1 MRSNLKVFACS
12 GKRPAVKSWP
22 TDFVDSSEFIL
33 KQGGS
38 YGIICDTFAVVDFD
52 DLASRDVYPDGV
64 FDYFCKLDGVSVEE
78 LVSKACLVKTPH
90 GYHLY
95 VAGDSKLPQGQGF
108 KDNNGRDMHVDV
120 RSNGRG
126 YIIGPGSV
134 VASEGKYGEKR
145 GDLLTYTAWSNFET
159 APFIPLETVFP
170 SLYKLLTNQ
179 QGIVAVKPRAGD
191 KVGPSNQFNGTTS
204 WRPASLYDGIYQLAS
219 AIEGERNQ
227 ILFGVARYIKSR
239 PGYPKEIKEAQLDR
253 VREVAIQIG
262 LKPAEIDATIASACN
277 RRAQIVAM
285 DAIEGLKA
293 EDYIRNQRGDIVPNE
308 YNLTRGLEKGDLDVS
323 DFCIDAQDYLIYKP
337 ARGVVKDVTDLHD
350 YSESELVRRIDWFF
364 QSGAH
369 SRANFLRPAMLWIK
383 QRAKEGIAEE
393 FFRDIQEEGEVV
405 GVRELWEHMGIES
418 DNKETS
424 IRWLE
429 ACLLQSVRRFFTH
442 GSPLENIAILWGP
455 QRTHKSTF
463 INALFDPYF
472 MNPITSERSKDIW
485 LTSTLSN
492 DLRDEQTVGLKIR
505 SMLCLELPELAALK
519 RTSEIAAIRDFITR
533 TTDHYR
539 APYAPKAELQPRTC
553 TFVGTSNEEPEL
565 GDQTGNRRFCLFHV
579 VNEIDCQWIV
589 SNRVAIWRGL
599 YQTYKTS
606 PERTVLTKEEN
617 AVKERS
623 LATNAFA
630 TIESADFILEYLSRA
645 PTGRLLRADIERY
658 LCTDEDGPR
667 LRDSRRLKSDI
678 DSVMASIGNSRRKG
692 RYSSYIYTDEG
703 KQRVKAWLNFEDGE
717 AIEPD
722 FSNAALEE
730 NIRLKQENEELR
742 RQLASMDTVPRED
755 YDDLKRRYLE
765 MASEFAALQEV
776 ARDL

>member
-1 MRSNLKVFACS
+1 VLR
-12 GKRPAVKSWP
+12 
-22 TDFVDSSEFIL
+22 
-33 KQGGS
+33 QGDS
-38 YGIICDTFAVVDFD
+38 YGIICDSFAVIDFD
-52 DLASRDVYPDGV
+52 DLASKETYPEGV
-64 FDYFCKLDGVSVEE
+64 FEHFCELDSISLGE
-78 LVSKACLVKTPH
+78 LRDRACLVKTPH

-95 VAGDSKLPQGQGF
+95 VAADPRLPQGQGF
-108 KDNNGRDMHVDV
+108 KDDTGRDMHVDI

-126 YIIGPGSV
+126 YIIGPGSIV
-134 VASEGKYGEKR
+134 RSEGKYGEAK
-145 GDLLTYTAWSNFET
+145 GSLLEYRALSDFET
-159 APFIPLETVFP
+159 APFVPLETLFP

-179 QGIVAVKPRAGD
+179 QGVVTVKPRAGD
-191 KVGPSNQFNGTTS
+191 KVGPSNRFNGETS
-204 WRPASLYDGIYQLAS
+204 WRPASLYDGLYQLAS
-219 AIEGERNQ
+219 ATEGERNQ

-239 PGYPKEIKEAQLDR
+239 PGYQKDIKEAQLDR
-253 VREVAIQIG
+253 VREIAIQIG
-262 LKPAEIDATIASACN
+262 LKPAEINATIASACN
-277 RRAQIVAM
+277 QRAQLVAM
-285 DAIEGLKA
+285 DAIEGLKT
-293 EDYIRNQRGDIVPNE
+293 EDYVRNLRGDIVPNE
-308 YNLTRGLEKGDLDVS
+308 YNLVRGLERGDLDAS

-337 ARGVVKDVTDLHD
+337 ARGVVKDATDLHD

-364 QSGAH
+364 QSGTR

-383 QRAKEGIAEE
+383 QRSKEGIAEE
-393 FFRDIQEEGEVV
+393 FFRDIQEDGEVV
-405 GVRELWEHMGIES
+405 GVKELWEHMGIES
-418 DNKETS
+418 ETKETS

-472 MNPITSERSKDIW
+472 LDPITSERSKDIW

-579 VNEIDCQWIV
+579 VNDIDCKWIV
-589 SNRVAIWRGL
+589 DNRVAIWRGI
-599 YQTYKTS
+599 YQTYKHH

-617 AVKERS
+617 AIKEES
-623 LATNAFA
+623 LATNSFA
-630 TIESADFILEYLSRA
+630 TIESADFILEYLAKA

-667 LRDSRRLKSDI
+667 LRNSRRIKSDI
-678 DSVMASIGNSRRKG
+678 DSVMASLGNPRRKG

-703 KQRVKAWLNFEDGE
+703 KQRVRAWLNFEDGE
-717 AIEPD
+717 AIEPELTSVALD
-722 FSNAALEE
+722 ENAKLME
-730 NIRLKQENEELR
+730 ENEELR
-742 RQLASMDTVPRED
+742 KRLATSDTVTREE
-755 YDDLKRRYLE
+755 YDDLKQKYL
-765 MASEFAALQEV
+765 ALVDELTRLQD
-776 ARDL
+776 AIRGQ